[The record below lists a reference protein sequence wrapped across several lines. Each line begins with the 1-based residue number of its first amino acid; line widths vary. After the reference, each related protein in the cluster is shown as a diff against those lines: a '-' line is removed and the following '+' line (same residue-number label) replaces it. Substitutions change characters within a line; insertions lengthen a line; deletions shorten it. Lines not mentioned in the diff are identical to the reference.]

1 MTYIKSWEEFEKA
14 AEQLYLRN
22 PMKVRYMMKYVNK
35 EGCLALKL
43 TDDVIGNH
51 PLLWVV
57 FQCLQYKTEI
67 LQDLKKVE
75 KLTNNLMRHMASKE
89 SVA

>member
-43 TDDVIGNH
+43 TDDVI
-51 PLLWVV
+51 
-57 FQCLQYKTEI
+57 CLQYKTEI